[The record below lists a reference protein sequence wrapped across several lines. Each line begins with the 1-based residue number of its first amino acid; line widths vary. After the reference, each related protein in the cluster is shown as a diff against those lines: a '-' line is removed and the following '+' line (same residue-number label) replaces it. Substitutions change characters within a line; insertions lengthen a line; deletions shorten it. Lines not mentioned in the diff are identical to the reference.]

1 MNWIYL
7 DNSATT
13 RPCAEAVDKITEL
26 LTVCW
31 GNPSSLHGLG
41 FAAEQELSAA
51 RRAVARSLSCTPE
64 EIFFTSGG
72 TESDNLAIFGAAHAR
87 QKRGR
92 HVVTTRIEHPAVLN
106 TMAELERE
114 GFEVTYLV
122 PDEWGHIAPES
133 VKSAVRPDTI
143 LVSLMAVNNE
153 VGTILP
159 VQAAREAIAEQNA
172 PALLHVDAVQAYGK
186 LPLAPARQGIDLLTI
201 SGHKIHG
208 PKGVG
213 ALYVKKGVHL
223 APRVFGGGQE
233 SNVRPGTE
241 GLPLIA
247 GFGAAVAALPDLA
260 AEEERI
266 RALNRR
272 LRERLAALDGV
283 TIHSP
288 DDALPYILS
297 FSACPVRAETMLH
310 FLSERGICVSSGS
323 ACAKGKASHV
333 LTAMNLPKEQIA
345 SSLRVS
351 FSRDNTEA
359 DVDALADALAEGL
372 RTLAAR
378 LMPRGRLRKS

>member
-1 MNWIYL
+1 MEWIYL

-13 RPCAEAVDKITEL
+13 KPCAAAVEKITEL
-26 LTVCW
+26 LTERW

-41 FAAEQELSAA
+41 FAAEEALSEA
-51 RRAVARSLSCTPE
+51 RRAAARSLSCTPE
-64 EIFFTSGG
+64 EVYFTSGG
-72 TESDNLAIFGAAHAR
+72 TESDNLAIFGAAYAR

-92 HVVTTRIEHPAVLN
+92 HLVTTQIEHPAVLN
-106 TMAELERE
+106 TMRELERE
-114 GFEVTYLV
+114 GFEVTYLA
-122 PDEWGHIAPES
+122 PDGEGHVSPES
-133 VKSAVRPDTI
+133 IRDAVRPDTI

-159 VQAAREAIAEQNA
+159 VEAARDAIREQNA

-186 LPLAPARQGIDLLTI
+186 LPLAPGRQGVDLMTV

-213 ALYVKKGVHL
+213 ALYVKKGVYL

-233 SNVRPGTE
+233 RNLRPGTE

-266 RALNRR
+266 RGLNLR
-272 LRERLAALDGV
+272 LRERLAAIAGV
-283 TIHSP
+283 TVHSP
-288 DDALPYILS
+288 QDALPYILS

-333 LTAMNLPKEQIA
+333 LTAMRLPKEQTE

-359 DVDALADALAEGL
+359 DVDALADAIAEGL
-372 RTLAAR
+372 STLAAR
-378 LMPRGRLRKS
+378 GGLRGRLRKS

>member
-1 MNWIYL
+1 MEWIYL

-13 RPCAEAVDKITEL
+13 KPCAAAVEKITEL
-26 LTVCW
+26 LTERW

-41 FAAEQELSAA
+41 FAAEEALSEA
-51 RRAVARSLSCTPE
+51 RRAAARSLSCTPE
-64 EIFFTSGG
+64 EVYFTSGG
-72 TESDNLAIFGAAHAR
+72 TESDNLAIFGAAYAR

-92 HVVTTRIEHPAVLN
+92 HLVTTQIEHPAVLN
-106 TMAELERE
+106 TMRELERE
-114 GFEVTYLV
+114 GFEVTYLA
-122 PDEWGHIAPES
+122 PDGEGHVSPES
-133 VKSAVRPDTI
+133 IRDAVRPDTI

-159 VQAAREAIAEQNA
+159 VEAARDAIREQNA

-186 LPLAPARQGIDLLTI
+186 LPLAPGRQGVDLMTV

-213 ALYVKKGVHL
+213 ALYVKKGAFL

-233 SNVRPGTE
+233 RNLRPGTE

-260 AEEERI
+260 AEEKRI
-266 RALNRR
+266 RGLNLR
-272 LRERLAALDGV
+272 LRERLAAIAGV
-283 TIHSP
+283 TVHSP
-288 DDALPYILS
+288 QDALPYILS

-323 ACAKGKASHV
+323 AGATGRASPV
-333 LTAMNLPKEQIA
+333 LTAMRRPKEQTE

-359 DVDALADALAEGL
+359 DVDALADAIAEGL
-372 RTLAAR
+372 STLAAR
-378 LMPRGRLRKS
+378 GGLRGRLRKS

>member
-1 MNWIYL
+1 MEWIYL

-13 RPCAEAVDKITEL
+13 KPCAAAVEKITEL
-26 LTVCW
+26 LTERW

-41 FAAEQELSAA
+41 FAAEEALSEA
-51 RRAVARSLSCTPE
+51 RRAAARSLSCTPE
-64 EIFFTSGG
+64 EVYFTSGG
-72 TESDNLAIFGAAHAR
+72 TESDNLAIFGAAYAR

-92 HVVTTRIEHPAVLN
+92 HLVTTQIEHPAVLN
-106 TMAELERE
+106 TMRELERE
-114 GFEVTYLV
+114 GFEVTYLA
-122 PDEWGHIAPES
+122 PDGEGHVSPES
-133 VKSAVRPDTI
+133 IRDAVRPDTI

-159 VQAAREAIAEQNA
+159 VEAARDAIREQNA

-186 LPLAPARQGIDLLTI
+186 LPLAPGRQGVDLMTV

-213 ALYVKKGVHL
+213 VLYVKKGAYL

-233 SNVRPGTE
+233 RNLRPGTE

-260 AEEERI
+260 AEENRI
-266 RALNRR
+266 RGLNLR
-272 LRERLAALDGV
+272 LRERLAAIAGV
-283 TIHSP
+283 TVHSP
-288 DDALPYILS
+288 QDALPYILS

-333 LTAMNLPKEQIA
+333 LTAMNLPKEQIE

-378 LMPRGRLRKS
+378 LTPRGRLRKS

>member
-1 MNWIYL
+1 M
-7 DNSATT
+7 
-13 RPCAEAVDKITEL
+13 
-26 LTVCW
+26 
-31 GNPSSLHGLG
+31 
-41 FAAEQELSAA
+41 
-51 RRAVARSLSCTPE
+51 
-64 EIFFTSGG
+64 
-72 TESDNLAIFGAAHAR
+72 
-87 QKRGR
+87 
-92 HVVTTRIEHPAVLN
+92 
-106 TMAELERE
+106 
-114 GFEVTYLV
+114 
-122 PDEWGHIAPES
+122 
-133 VKSAVRPDTI
+133 
-143 LVSLMAVNNE
+143 
-153 VGTILP
+153 
-159 VQAAREAIAEQNA
+159 
-172 PALLHVDAVQAYGK
+172 
-186 LPLAPARQGIDLLTI
+186 
-201 SGHKIHG
+201 
-208 PKGVG
+208 
-213 ALYVKKGVHL
+213 
-223 APRVFGGGQE
+223 
-233 SNVRPGTE
+233 RPGTE

-378 LMPRGRLRKS
+378 LTPRGRLRKS

>member
-13 RPCAEAVDKITEL
+13 RPCAEAVEKITEL

-114 GFEVTYLV
+114 GFEVTYLA

-260 AEEERI
+260 AEEERV

-283 TIHSP
+283 TVHSP

-378 LMPRGRLRKS
+378 LTPRGRLRKS

>member
-114 GFEVTYLV
+114 GFEVTYLA

-213 ALYVKKGVHL
+213 ALYVK
-223 APRVFGGGQE
+223 
-233 SNVRPGTE
+233 
-241 GLPLIA
+241 
-247 GFGAAVAALPDLA
+247 
-260 AEEERI
+260 
-266 RALNRR
+266 
-272 LRERLAALDGV
+272 
-283 TIHSP
+283 
-288 DDALPYILS
+288 
-297 FSACPVRAETMLH
+297 
-310 FLSERGICVSSGS
+310 
-323 ACAKGKASHV
+323 
-333 LTAMNLPKEQIA
+333 
-345 SSLRVS
+345 
-351 FSRDNTEA
+351 
-359 DVDALADALAEGL
+359 
-372 RTLAAR
+372 
-378 LMPRGRLRKS
+378 

>member
-13 RPCAEAVDKITEL
+13 RPCAEAVEKITEL

-41 FAAEQELSAA
+41 FAAEQELSEA
-51 RRAVARSLSCTPE
+51 RRAVAKSLSCAPE
-64 EIFFTSGG
+64 EVYFTSGG
-72 TESDNLAIFGAAHAR
+72 TESDNLAIFGAAKAR

-92 HVVTTRIEHPAVLN
+92 HIVTTRIEHPAVLN

-114 GFEVTYLV
+114 GFEVTYLA

-213 ALYVKKGVHL
+213 ALYVKKGVHI
-223 APRVFGGGQE
+223 AAHVFGGGQE
-233 SNVRPGTE
+233 RNLRPGTE

-272 LRERLAALDGV
+272 LRERLASLDGV
-283 TIHSP
+283 TVHSP

-333 LTAMNLPKEQIA
+333 LTAMNLPKEQIE

-351 FSRDNTEA
+351 FSRNNTEQE
-359 DVDALADALAEGL
+359 VDALADALAEGL
-372 RTLAAR
+372 STLAAR
-378 LMPRGRLRKS
+378 SSLRARLKKS

>member
-13 RPCAEAVDKITEL
+13 RPCAEAVEKITEL

-114 GFEVTYLV
+114 GFEVTYLA

-272 LRERLAALDGV
+272 LRERLASLDGV
-283 TIHSP
+283 TVHSP

-378 LMPRGRLRKS
+378 LTTRGRLRKS